1 MVVMN
6 VKLKQIEAY
15 FYYQDEKHATVLIVD
30 YQRKLVRKIADFPPE
45 ICMNDDSMQYLSVE
59 AANVLFLGL
68 NKAFFMVQFE
78 GFNGSKPEPQK
89 ERLMLFF
96 EKINNKVNQP
106 DYFAIIQEEYRL
118 YDVFGE
124 KRLAFSDAVDKHNE
138 SILKMDKEYMHE
150 AMKGFTVE
158 EDVPEAQRI
167 DMLIEKMTNP
177 EESGYAA
184 MREKM
189 QNCPGYKESNEL
201 AKKIQPAFMDFFK
214 ALIDIENHTA
224 KEYELYTD
232 KYKEKLDYYADQGLF
247 LYCQNT
253 PDLPVDD
260 DDVSIDDFYE
270 YYLTDDAM
278 YLKNTFE
285 TFVVNA
291 PAMGE
296 INMRE
301 ANDIVASFNLLL
313 EGKYWASLR
322 NLYAL
327 IDHHHKLCSDIF
339 NGYRKMR
346 QEFRNGK
353 ARSEYIDDLF
363 SEMTFNNYEHK
374 WKKIDE
380 AIEEINRGT
389 GTRFVSRNAI
399 IHGDYENKE
408 VNPQAK
414 DVINVF
420 LIYVTMRQ
428 MVDRL
433 ANIED
438 ALKNFEL
445 YCKAYVNLHL
455 DKKII

>member
-1 MVVMN
+1 M
-6 VKLKQIEAY
+6 KLKQIEAY

-89 ERLMLFF
+89 ERLMHFF

-124 KRLAFSDAVDKHNE
+124 KRLAFSDVVDKHNE

-224 KEYELYTD
+224 REYELYTD

-253 PDLPVDD
+253 PDLPIDD

>member
-1 MVVMN
+1 ME
-6 VKLKQIEAY
+6 LKQVEAY
-15 FYYQDEKHATVLIVD
+15 FYYQDEQHATVFIVD
-30 YQRKLVRKIADFPPE
+30 YQRKFVRKIYDYPPQ
-45 ICMNDDSMQYLSVE
+45 ICMNDDSMQYISVE
-59 AANVLFLGL
+59 AANILFLGL
-68 NKAFFMVQFE
+68 NKAFFYVQAE
-78 GFNGSKPEPQK
+78 GYNSFKPTDKQL
-89 ERLMLFF
+89 RLIKFF

-106 DYFAIIQEEYRL
+106 DYYAIIQEEYRL

-138 SILKMDKEYMHE
+138 SILKMDKSFMHE

-158 EDVPEAQRI
+158 EDVPEFEKI
-167 DMLIEKMTNP
+167 NILFEKMLNP

-184 MREKM
+184 MKEKM
-189 QNCPGYKESNEL
+189 KNCPGYKESDEL

-214 ALIDIENHTA
+214 SLIDIENHTA

-232 KYKEKLDYYADQGLF
+232 KYKEKLDYYAEQGLF

-260 DDVSIDDFYE
+260 EEVTIDDFYE

-296 INMRE
+296 INVRE
-301 ANDIVASFNLLL
+301 ADDIVASFNLLL

-327 IDHHHKLCSDIF
+327 IEHHHKVCSKIF
-339 NGYRKMR
+339 NGYREMR
-346 QEFRNGK
+346 QEFKNGK
-353 ARSEYIDDLF
+353 ARSEYIDALF
-363 SEMTFNNYEHK
+363 SDMTFNNYEHK
-374 WKKIDE
+374 WKKINE

-389 GTRFVSRNAI
+389 GTRFVSRNSI
-399 IHGDYENKE
+399 IHGDYEIKE

-433 ANIED
+433 ANIEE
-438 ALKNFEL
+438 AIKNFEL
-445 YCKAYVNLHL
+445 YTMAYILHL
-455 DKKII
+455 DKKNI

>member
-1 MVVMN
+1 ME
-6 VKLKQIEAY
+6 LKQVEAY
-15 FYYQDEKHATVLIVD
+15 FYYQDEQHATVLIVD
-30 YQRKLVRKIADFPPE
+30 YQRKFVRKIYDYPPQ
-45 ICMNDDSMQYLSVE
+45 ICMNDDSMQFLSVE
-59 AANVLFLGL
+59 AASILFLGL
-68 NKAFFMVQFE
+68 NKAFYFVQFE
-78 GFNGSKPEPQK
+78 GYKGTKPDEKK
-89 ERLMLFF
+89 ERLMFFF
-96 EKINNKVNQP
+96 EKINAKVNQP
-106 DYFAIIQEEYRL
+106 DYLAIIQEEYKL
-118 YDVFGE
+118 YDVFSE

-138 SILKMDKEYMHE
+138 SILKIDKDFLHE
-150 AMKGFTVE
+150 CMEGFAIE

-167 DMLIEKMTNP
+167 DMLLEKMTHP
-177 EESGYAA
+177 EESGYAKLK
-184 MREKM
+184 EKM
-189 QNCPGYKESNEL
+189 MSNPKYRESDEL
-201 AKKIQPAFMDFFK
+201 AKNLQPAFMDFFK
-214 ALIDIENHTA
+214 ALIDVENHTL

-260 DDVSIDDFYE
+260 DNVTIDDFYE

-291 PAMGE
+291 PSMGE

-313 EGKYWASLR
+313 EGKYWAALR

-327 IDHHHKLCSDIF
+327 MDHHHKLCSDIF
-339 NGYRKMR
+339 NGYREMR
-346 QEFRNGK
+346 QEFKNGK
-353 ARSEYIDDLF
+353 ARSEYIDSLF
-363 SEMTFNNYEHK
+363 SEMSFNNYEHK
-374 WKKIDE
+374 WKKVNE
-380 AIEEINRGT
+380 AIEEINKGT
-389 GTRFVSRNAI
+389 GNRFVSRNAI

-455 DKKII
+455 DKKNI

>member
-1 MVVMN
+1 ME
-6 VKLKQIEAY
+6 LKQVEAY
-15 FYYQDEKHATVLIVD
+15 FYYQDEQHATVLIVD
-30 YQRKLVRKIADFPPE
+30 YQRKFVRKIYDYPPQ
-45 ICMNDDSMQYLSVE
+45 ICMNDDSMQFLSVE
-59 AANVLFLGL
+59 AANILFLGL
-68 NKAFFMVQFE
+68 NKAFYFVQFE
-78 GFNGSKPEPQK
+78 GYKGTKPDEKK

-96 EKINNKVNQP
+96 EKINTKVNQP
-106 DYFAIIQEEYRL
+106 DYLAIIQEEYKL
-118 YDVFGE
+118 YDVFSE

-138 SILKMDKEYMHE
+138 SILKIEKDFLHE
-150 AMKGFTVE
+150 CMEGFAIE

-167 DMLIEKMTNP
+167 DMLLEKMAHP
-177 EESGYAA
+177 EESGYAKLK
-184 MREKM
+184 EKM
-189 QNCPGYKESNEL
+189 MSNPKYRESDEL
-201 AKKIQPAFMDFFK
+201 AKNLQPAFNDFFK
-214 ALIDIENHTA
+214 ALIDVENHTL
-224 KEYELYTD
+224 KEYKLYTD

-260 DDVSIDDFYE
+260 DEVTIDDFYE

-313 EGKYWASLR
+313 EGKHWAALR

-339 NGYRKMR
+339 NGYREMR
-346 QEFRNGK
+346 QEFKNGK
-353 ARSEYIDDLF
+353 ARSEYIDTLF
-363 SEMTFNNYEHK
+363 SEMSFNNYEHK
-374 WKKIDE
+374 WKKVNE
-380 AIEEINRGT
+380 AIEEINKGT
-389 GTRFVSRNAI
+389 GNRFVSRNAI

-455 DKKII
+455 DKKNI